1 MALVHPD
8 TAKLPPSEQKKGI
21 YEFTPFEVRAYL
33 RGEELDAEDQIV
45 VRDFYQSIGA
55 SVPDFNPAQP
65 APDNVAGVRFERD
78 GPALADVPTPRRV
91 EASPAMAVPYGGKRV
106 IKKPA
111 PVFNS
116 PLASLREIAE
126 LSVTS
131 LPDAEAYALL
141 VKLATRFNMEIE

>member
-21 YEFTPFEVRAYL
+21 YEFTPFEVGAYL
-33 RGEELDAEDQIV
+33 RGEEMSAEDLTIV
-45 VRDFYQSIGA
+45 REFYKNIGETMP
-55 SVPDFNPAQP
+55 SEYPPKYVERQP
-65 APDNVAGVRFERD
+65 AI
-78 GPALADVPTPRRV
+78 ADVPTPRRM
-91 EASPAMAVPYGGKRV
+91 EMPPAMEAAYGGKRV
-106 IKKPA
+106 IKKTA

-126 LSVTS
+126 LSVSS

-141 VKLATRFNMEIE
+141 FKLAARFDMIIE

>member
-8 TAKLPPSEQKKGI
+8 TAKLPPSEQKKGV

-33 RGEELDAEDQIV
+33 RGEELSPEDRAIV
-45 VRDFYQSIGA
+45 REFYQTIGEKM
-55 SVPDFNPAQP
+55 PADYP
-65 APDNVAGVRFERD
+65 PHHVESE
-78 GPALADVPTPRRV
+78 PALADVPTPRRV